1 MENKNFRALL
11 NKRFHIPKERSIQR
25 AITRFTSAE
34 KALFYGLTSLLVMTS
49 IVMLLKVN
57 NAFLIRVPIRGGS
70 LTEGVVGNPRFVN
83 PVLAISEA
91 DKSLVSLI
99 YSGLVRIDV
108 NGNVRN
114 DLAESITVSE
124 DGLTYEVT
132 LRSDAIFHDDKPITA
147 DDVVFTIQKIL
158 DPNIKSPQYGDF
170 AGVSI
175 NKVDEHKVSFSL
187 RKPYSPFIKNLTV
200 GILPKHIWSTVTD
213 DEFSFS
219 QWNVLPIGSG
229 PYMVEKTGRDGG
241 GIPNYYDLIPFD
253 EFLYEQPF
261 ISHYIFK
268 FYSSETDML
277 EAYDGGEVDILGGI
291 SPDEALTIN
300 KNRSNIINSPLPRI
314 FGVFFNQNA
323 NKVLLD
329 KTVRNALDTATPKE
343 EILKIV
349 LNGFGKVI
357 DGPLPPMFSKTD
369 TVEQPKTAS
378 ERLELASSTLANAGW
393 VKNKDT
399 GILEKK
405 NKNDTIKL
413 SFSIST
419 SDNPDLEKVAKML
432 EAAWTS
438 LGAEV
443 KVSIYESGDL
453 NQNVIRPRK
462 YETLLFGEV
471 IGKDGD
477 AFPFWHSSER
487 NDPGLNIALYVN
499 NQVDKLLE
507 SIRSERDEK
516 SKENLYLSFEKAI
529 KSDIPAVFLYSPDYI
544 YVIPDRLKG
553 ISLKDLSK
561 PEDRY
566 RGVRDWYVETNS
578 VWKVFQ
584 R

>member
-1 MENKNFRALL
+1 ML
-11 NKRFHIPKERSIQR
+11 
-25 AITRFTSAE
+25 TSA
-34 KALFYGLTSLLVMTS
+34 
-49 IVMLLKVN
+49 IMLLKVN
-57 NAFLIRVPIRGGS
+57 SAFLVKMPISGGS
-70 LTEGVVGNPRFVN
+70 VVEGVVGNPRFIN

-99 YSGLVRIDV
+99 YSGLVRIDTS
-108 NGNVRN
+108 GEVRN
-114 DLAESITVSE
+114 DLAENVLVSE

-132 LRSDAIFHDDKPITA
+132 LRKDVVFHDDRPVTA

-175 NKVDEHKVSFSL
+175 SKVDEHKVSFSL
-187 RKPYSPFIKNLTV
+187 RKPYSPFIKNLTI

-229 PYMVEKTGRDGG
+229 PYMVEKTDRDSG
-241 GIPNYYDLIPFD
+241 GIPNYYDLVPFD
-253 EFLYEQPF
+253 EYLYEKPF
-261 ISHYIFK
+261 ITHYIFK
-268 FYSSETDML
+268 FYSSETDIL

-300 KNRSNIINSPLPRI
+300 RNRSDITNSPLPRI

-323 NKVLLD
+323 NKALLD
-329 KTVRNALDTATPKE
+329 KNVREALDTAAPKE

-357 DGPLPPMFSKTD
+357 NGPLPPMFSRTS
-369 TVEQPKTAS
+369 TTESLRTAS
-378 ERLELASSTLANAGW
+378 ERNEAASSTLAKAGR

-419 SDNPDLEKVAKML
+419 SDNPDLEKVAQML
-432 EAAWTS
+432 EVAWTS

-462 YETLLFGEV
+462 YDALLFGEV

-499 NQVDKLLE
+499 SQVDKILE
-507 SIRSERDEK
+507 SIRSERDEEK
-516 SKENLYLSFEKAI
+516 KQELYLSFEKAI
-529 KSDIPAVFLYSPDYI
+529 MSDVPAVFLYSPNYI
-544 YVIPDRLKG
+544 YVVPDNLNG
-553 ISLKDLSK
+553 IRMEKLST
-561 PEDRY
+561 PQDRY
-566 RGVRDWYVETNS
+566 RGVRNWYVETNS
-578 VWKVFQ
+578 VWRIFADK
-584 R
+584 